1 MTGRPYISGYI
12 DTYLENGI
20 TFRYEEHY
28 SASTN
33 LYFLP
38 DYYQTYVRTIIDD
51 VCICRWPLVVR
62 YMVFPRVYGF
72 YKNDRILKWLDALYT
87 EYPIEGV
94 VTALT
99 EGLTEDEEEER

>member
-1 MTGRPYISGYI
+1 MMFVFV
-12 DTYLENGI
+12 E
-20 TFRYEEHY
+20 
-28 SASTN
+28 
-33 LYFLP
+33 
-38 DYYQTYVRTIIDD
+38 YQFKFKLK
-51 VCICRWPLVVR
+51 WPLVVR